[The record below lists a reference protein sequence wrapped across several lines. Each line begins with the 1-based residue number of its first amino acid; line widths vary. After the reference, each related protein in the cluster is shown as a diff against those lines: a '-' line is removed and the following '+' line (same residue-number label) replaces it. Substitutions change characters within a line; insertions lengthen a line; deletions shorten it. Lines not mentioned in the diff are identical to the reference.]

1 MAGQQTGY
9 CGLVGTGK
17 DDLRQ
22 KSKGEECGGGEGI
35 GRARQKGGMGKRGGD
50 ITKRKTLFERYSE
63 T

>member
-1 MAGQQTGY
+1 M
-9 CGLVGTGK
+9 GTGK

-22 KSKGEECGGGEGI
+22 TSKGEECGGGEGM
-35 GRARQKGGMGKRGGD
+35 ARQKGGMGKRGGD

>member
-22 KSKGEECGGGEGI
+22 KSKGEECGGGEGMAGQ
-35 GRARQKGGMGKRGGD
+35 GRKEGWEK
-50 ITKRKTLFERYSE
+50 EEE